1 MRILYFFLLALL
13 LCFFLTCASYEIVES
28 PIDQNSE
35 KFLDLI
41 RYIVTPQEEKIF
53 REMPPEDRHEFVAEF
68 WKRRDPDPETDEN
81 DFRNIYYTRIARS
94 NKAFGAGIPGWMTDR
109 GRIYVLLGP
118 PTDVIK
124 KSMGDAGLDLEK
136 GLRELS
142 TDMLEQ
148 GTRTER
154 PTEIWVYNQYPDY
167 FSGPL
172 RLVFVDYYSTG
183 DYKLNTDISVRP
195 FNMVTHI
202 MSDPDMIQFQRI
214 GEIEEDESSPRIL
227 PFLDFSKALGQLE
240 KDKNDNYTIE
250 CFFEVPLG
258 TLQFRKENNEYVYDI
273 ELSVKVENI
282 EIKSSFEQKK
292 EIRQALSLEDLRT
305 SIKERYSINEMINI
319 PLEKG
324 ANNIYFSLRDNIRQ
338 KRLRKLDVIN
348 IK

>member
-53 REMPPEDRHEFVAEF
+53 REMPPEDRHEFVSEF
-68 WKRRDPDPETDEN
+68 WKRRDPDPESHEN
-81 DFRNIYYTRIARS
+81 EFRNIYYTRIARA

-124 KSMGDAGLDLEK
+124 KSMGDATLDFQK

-154 PTEIWVYNQYPDY
+154 PTEIWIYNQYPDY

-172 RLVFVDYYSTG
+172 RLVFVDYYGTG
-183 DYKLNTDISVRP
+183 NYKLNTDVTVKP

-214 GEIEEDESSPRIL
+214 GEIEEDESLPQIL
-227 PFLDFSKALGQLE
+227 PFLDYSKALGQLE
-240 KDKNDNYTIE
+240 KNGKDNYTIE
-250 CFFEVPLG
+250 CFFEIPIG
-258 TLQFRKENNEYVYDI
+258 TLRFRKENEKYVYDI

-282 EIKSSFEQKK
+282 ETKSTFEQKK
-292 EIRQALSLEDLRT
+292 ELSPSLSLDDLRT
-305 SIKERYSINEMINI
+305 SIKERHIISEAINV

-324 ANNIYFSLRDNIRQ
+324 ANNIYFSLRDNIRRR
-338 KRLRKLDVIN
+338 RLRKLETIR

>member
-1 MRILYFFLLALL
+1 MRKLYFFLLGLL
-13 LCFFLTCASYEIVES
+13 LCFFLSCASYEIVEA
-28 PIDQNSE
+28 PVDQNSE

-41 RYIVTPQEEKIF
+41 SYIITPQEARIF

-68 WKRRDPDPETDEN
+68 WKRRDPDPETEDNE
-81 DFRNIYYTRIARS
+81 FRNIYYTRIALA
-94 NKAFGAGIPGWMTDR
+94 NKAFKAGIPGWKTDR

-124 KSMGDAGLDLEK
+124 KSMGDATLDLQK

-142 TDMLEQ
+142 GDLLEQ

-154 PTEIWVYNQYPDY
+154 PSQIWVYNQYPAY

-183 DYKLNTDISVRP
+183 DYKLNTDVAVMP
-195 FNMVTHI
+195 FNMMTHI
-202 MSDPDMIQFQRI
+202 MSDPDMIHYQRI

-227 PFLDFSKALGQLE
+227 PFLDYSKGFGRLE
-240 KDKNDNYTIE
+240 KEGKEYHTIE
-250 CFFEVPLG
+250 CFFEIPMG
-258 TLQFRKENNEYVYDI
+258 TLQFRKEDDGYVYDI
-273 ELSVKVENI
+273 VLSVNVKNMET
-282 EIKSSFEQKK
+282 KGSFEQKK
-292 EIRQALSLEDLRT
+292 EIKKSLPLKDLRT
-305 SIKERYSINEMINI
+305 QIKDRHVLREVINV

-338 KRLRKLDVIN
+338 RRLRKLEIIR

>member
-13 LCFFLTCASYEIVES
+13 ICFFLTCASYEIVES

-68 WKRRDPDPETDEN
+68 WKRRDPDLETADNE
-81 DFRNIYYTRIARS
+81 FRDIYYTRIARA
-94 NKAFGAGIPGWMTDR
+94 NKAFAKGIPGWMTDR

-124 KSMGDAGLDLEK
+124 KSMGDATLDLQK

-172 RLVFVDYYSTG
+172 RLVFVDYYGTG
-183 DYKLNTDISVRP
+183 DYKLNTDITVRP

-214 GEIEEDESSPRIL
+214 GEIEEDESSPQIL
-227 PFLDFSKALGQLE
+227 PFLDYSKALGQLE
-240 KDKNDNYTIE
+240 KDGKDNYTIE
-250 CFFEVPLG
+250 CFFEIPMG
-258 TLQFRKENNEYVYDI
+258 TLQFRKENDGYVYDI
-273 ELSVKVENI
+273 VLSVNVKNMET
-282 EIKSSFEQKK
+282 KGSFEQKK
-292 EIRQALSLEDLRT
+292 EIKKSLPLKDLRT
-305 SIKERYSINEMINI
+305 QIKDRHVLREVINV

-338 KRLRKLDVIN
+338 RRLRKLEIIR

>member
-1 MRILYFFLLALL
+1 
-13 LCFFLTCASYEIVES
+13 VES

-53 REMPPEDRHEFVAEF
+53 REMPPEDRHEFVSEF
-68 WKRRDPDPETDEN
+68 WKRRDPDPESQEN
-81 DFRNIYYTRIARS
+81 EFRNIYYTRIARA

-124 KSMGDAGLDLEK
+124 KSMGDATLDFQK

-154 PTEIWVYNQYPDY
+154 PTEIWIYNQYPDY

-172 RLVFVDYYSTG
+172 RLVFVDYYGTG
-183 DYKLNTDISVRP
+183 NYKLNTDVTVRP

-214 GEIEEDESSPRIL
+214 GEIEEDESLPQIL
-227 PFLDFSKALGQLE
+227 PFLDYSKALGQLE
-240 KDKNDNYTIE
+240 KNGKDNYTIE
-250 CFFEVPLG
+250 CFFEIPIG
-258 TLQFRKENNEYVYDI
+258 TLRFRKENEKYVYDI

-282 EIKSSFEQKK
+282 ETKSTFEQKK
-292 EIRQALSLEDLRT
+292 ELSPSLSLDDLRT
-305 SIKERYSINEMINI
+305 SIKERHIISEAINV

-324 ANNIYFSLRDNIRQ
+324 ANNIYFSLRDNIRRR
-338 KRLRKLDVIN
+338 RLRKLETIR

>member
-13 LCFFLTCASYEIVES
+13 LCFFLTCVSYEIVEA
-28 PIDQNSE
+28 PIDKNSE

-41 RYIVTPQEEKIF
+41 RYIITSQEEKIF

-68 WKRRDPDPETDEN
+68 WKRRDPDPETEKN
-81 DFRNIYYTRIARS
+81 EFRNIYYTRIARA
-94 NKAFGAGIPGWMTDR
+94 NKAFRSGIPGWMTDR

-124 KSMGDAGLDLEK
+124 KSMGDATLDLQK

-142 TDMLEQ
+142 SDLLEQ

-154 PTEIWVYNQYPDY
+154 PTQIWIYNQYPDY

-183 DYKLNTDISVRP
+183 DYKLNTDVTVRP
-195 FNMVTHI
+195 FNMMTHI

-214 GEIEEDESSPRIL
+214 GEIEEEESSPQTL
-227 PFLDFSKALGQLE
+227 PFLDYSKALGQLE
-240 KDKNDNYTIE
+240 KNGKENYTIE
-250 CFFEVPLG
+250 CFFEIPLG
-258 TLQFRKENNEYVYDI
+258 TLHFRKENDEYIYDI

-282 EIKSSFEQKK
+282 ETKSSFEQKK
-292 EIRQALSLEDLRT
+292 EIRKSLSLEDLRT
-305 SIKERYSINEMINI
+305 SIKDRHSLNEVIDI

-338 KRLRKLDVIN
+338 RRLRKLDVIN

>member
-1 MRILYFFLLALL
+1 
-13 LCFFLTCASYEIVES
+13 VEA
-28 PIDQNSE
+28 PVDQNSQ

-53 REMPPEDRHEFVAEF
+53 REMPPEDRHEFVSEF
-68 WKRRDPDPETDEN
+68 WKRRDPDPKTDEN
-81 DFRNIYYTRIARS
+81 EFRNIYYTRIARA
-94 NKAFGAGIPGWMTDR
+94 NQAFKAGIPGWMTDR

-124 KSMGDAGLDLEK
+124 KSMGDATLDLQK
-136 GLRELS
+136 GLRDLS

-154 PTEIWVYNQYPDY
+154 PTEIWVYNQYPAY

-183 DYKLNTDISVRP
+183 DYKLNTDVRVRP

-202 MSDPDMIQFQRI
+202 MSDPDMIQFQTI
-214 GEIEEDESSPRIL
+214 GEIEEGESSPLVL
-227 PFLDFSKALGQLE
+227 PFLDYSKALGELV
-240 KDKNDNYTIE
+240 KDKNGNYTVE

-258 TLQFRKENNEYVYDI
+258 TLQFRKENGGYVNDI

-282 EIKSSFEQKK
+282 ETKSSFEQKK
-292 EIRQALSLEDLRT
+292 EIRQTLSLDDLKT
-305 SIKERYSINEMINI
+305 SLKERYSINEVIDI

-338 KRLRKLDVIN
+338 RRLRKLEIIR

>member
-1 MRILYFFLLALL
+1 MS
-13 LCFFLTCASYEIVES
+13 CASYEIVEA

-41 RYIVTPQEEKIF
+41 RYIVTPQEERIF

-68 WKRRDPDPETDEN
+68 WKRRDPDPETAEN
-81 DFRNIYYTRIARS
+81 EFRDVYYTRIARA
-94 NKAFGAGIPGWMTDR
+94 NKAFRAGIPGWMTDR

-124 KSMGDAGLDLEK
+124 KSMGDATLDLNK

-154 PTEIWVYNQYPDY
+154 PTQIWVYNQYPDY

-172 RLVFVDYYSTG
+172 RLVFVDYYGTG
-183 DYKLNTDISVRP
+183 DYKLNTDVSVRP
-195 FNMVTHI
+195 FNLVTHI
-202 MSDPDMIQFQRI
+202 MSDPDMIQFQTI
-214 GEIEEDESSPRIL
+214 GGIEEDESSPRVL
-227 PFLDFSKALGQLE
+227 PFLEYSKALGPLKKE
-240 KDKNDNYTIE
+240 GKDIYTID
-250 CFFEVPLG
+250 CFFEIPLG
-258 TLQFRKENNEYVYDI
+258 TLQFRKENSGYVFDV
-273 ELSVKVENI
+273 ELSVMVQNI
-282 EIKSSFEQKK
+282 ETNSSFQQKK
-292 EIRQALSLEDLRT
+292 EVKKTLSLEDLRT
-305 SIKERYSINEMINI
+305 DLKDRRSLSEVISV

-338 KRLRKLDVIN
+338 KRLRKLEIVR